1 MPFPFSLLWLLPL
14 RMLNIDAEK
23 LTIVCL
29 CSYLHFD
36 LIVDSFFYPGI
47 IDLLCYLACML
58 IKPKLEYTA
67 LLGYKI
73 EISLQ
78 NLAIEQRISGIVFCL
93 NNIFISLPFL
103 CYVDDQWGG

>member
-1 MPFPFSLLWLLPL
+1 MPFPFSLLCLMPL

-23 LTIVCL
+23 LTIVFL
-29 CSYLHFD
+29 YSYLHFNF
-36 LIVDSFFYPGI
+36 IVESFFYQRF
-47 IDLLCYLACML
+47 IDLLYYEACML

-78 NLAIEQRISGIVFCL
+78 YFAIEQRISGIVFCL
-93 NNIFISLPFL
+93 NNIFISFPFL
-103 CYVDDQWGG
+103 LSR

>member
-1 MPFPFSLLWLLPL
+1 
-14 RMLNIDAEK
+14 
-23 LTIVCL
+23 
-29 CSYLHFD
+29 
-36 LIVDSFFYPGI
+36 
-47 IDLLCYLACML
+47 ML

-67 LLGYKI
+67 LLGDKI

-103 CYVDDQWGG
+103 LLC